1 MSVQLIVYPQ
11 SYDGVFN
18 ATTSNPNQMLT
29 NGAQFTG
36 LNTTSTFQTSST
48 QQSFP
53 LSINNYAA
61 PPSVPNTWYRY
72 RYSISTFQNYPTES
86 SGNVTFEALTY
97 QSSSGI
103 YQKLTNL
110 TIGTQ
115 YTVTVNFSQFVL
127 NSGIMEIHII
137 PQGTTQQFYYA
148 PTGSVTF
155 NFTAL
160 NQLMVFFLVCKNGTL
175 SGTPPTGGN
184 INVSSITITEAGQS
198 AAPVV
203 TLFGDGQVICDLYE
217 EESLPLTLSIDE
229 FKNASEQV
237 KSYSKAFKLPGTK
250 RNNLIFE
257 NLFEITRT
265 VESNAGFAFN
275 PYARTQCILK
285 QDGFVLFEGYLRMI
299 DIQDQEG
306 EISYNVNLYSE
317 VIALADYL
325 KDRKFNE
332 IDFSE
337 LEHDYDKSKIKG
349 SWNTNGL
356 ELTNNL
362 PTGSFAGAAGQ
373 KYTDVL
379 KYPFVDWNHQFTI
392 GNNPSGAPGPAD
404 GMPQLTSLE
413 QAFRPFIKI
422 KYLIEK
428 IFEPT
433 PFTFTSE
440 FFDTADFKNL
450 FMDFNWGDSIA
461 PVDEGKTSYYAYY
474 FYNVG
479 DGSASNVAGTTFTTL
494 NLSYNI
500 PGAWPAQTPPEYNDV
515 TNILT
520 STTANQTFNIEYEYK
535 IENVKG
541 GTETLECQWLYNS
554 TPIDNTG
561 TVTVTSG
568 GTYVYSG
575 VFTVVMLTAGDTLQA
590 QFKAGS
596 AGNLRQKHTTFPT
609 SGAYVRFHHGPE
621 SIMNFIY
628 LQNLRGDLGQWEFL
642 KGIMTMF
649 NLISLPDKS
658 DPNNIIIEPYTDV
671 FLSSDEVVT
680 FSGASNPNFFDNNSK
695 QLDWTDKID
704 VTQIKL
710 EPLTDLKQK
719 MIFKFVEDEDDFPF
733 MNYKRKV
740 EGHLYG
746 SKKYDATLTAG
757 GINSILQGEE
767 EIVPEPFAATVPK
780 PLDAIYPDLIVPAI
794 YSYDADEGTSSGFS
808 NSPRIMYNAGKVSLS
823 SSSYYI
829 PAQNGLSSENST
841 EYLQFSHLTE
851 IPPVTTTAFVTG
863 TRDFHFGECQLIPP
877 IGVAPVDNLFNT
889 YWLPYLNELYDAN
902 TRTMTIKVN
911 LTAGDIN
918 EFNFY
923 DTVFIKNR
931 EFRVNKIDYKP
942 NDLSTVEFIL
952 LT

>member
-1 MSVQLIVYPQ
+1 
-11 SYDGVFN
+11 
-18 ATTSNPNQMLT
+18 
-29 NGAQFTG
+29 
-36 LNTTSTFQTSST
+36 
-48 QQSFP
+48 
-53 LSINNYAA
+53 
-61 PPSVPNTWYRY
+61 
-72 RYSISTFQNYPTES
+72 
-86 SGNVTFEALTY
+86 
-97 QSSSGI
+97 
-103 YQKLTNL
+103 
-110 TIGTQ
+110 
-115 YTVTVNFSQFVL
+115 
-127 NSGIMEIHII
+127 MEIHII
-137 PQGTTQQFYYA
+137 PQGTTQPFYYA

-265 VESNAGFAFN
+265 VESNAGFSFN

-317 VIALADYL
+317 VISLADYL
-325 KDRKFNE
+325 KDRKFKE

-337 LEHDYDKSKIKG
+337 LEHEYDKSKIKG
-349 SWNTNGL
+349 SWDTNGL
-356 ELTNNL
+356 ELSNNL
-362 PTGSFAGAAGQ
+362 PTGSFAGTAGQ

-379 KYPFVDWNHQFTI
+379 KYPFVDWNHQWLY
-392 GNNPSGAPGPAD
+392 AD
-404 GMPQLTSLE
+404 GSTGSNATAGMPELTSLE

-428 IFEPT
+428 IFEPS

-450 FMDFNWGDSIA
+450 FMDFNWGDTVSPIDEETYSITGNYFHTWA
-461 PVDEGKTSYYAYY
+461 GGGSGNNIATTS
-474 FYNVG
+474 FTPMIL
-479 DGSASNVAGTTFTTL
+479 SSNVPL
-494 NLSYNI
+494 L
-500 PGAWPAQTPPEYNDV
+500 PPQTPPNYND
-515 TNILT
+515 TTHIIT
-520 STTANQTFNIEYEYK
+520 STGYESYTIQYSYD
-535 IENVKG
+535 IENTKG
-541 GTETLECQWLYNS
+541 SPEWVECQWLHNT
-554 TPIDNTG
+554 TPIDNSG
-561 TVTVTSG
+561 QVTVTSG
-568 GTYVYSG
+568 TIFTYTGTINVTTSP
-575 VFTVVMLTAGDTLQA
+575 GDTLQA

-596 AGNLRQKHTTFPT
+596 AANIRQRQTTFPT
-609 SGAYVRFHHGPE
+609 TGAVV
-621 SIMNFIY
+621 NFLLRPGSLFNFDY
-628 LQNLRGDLGQWEFL
+628 LQNLRGDLDQWEFL
-642 KGIMTMF
+642 KGIITMF

-658 DPNNIIIEPYTDV
+658 DPNNIIIEPYKDV

-719 MIFKFVEDEDDFPF
+719 MIFKFVEDDDDFAF
-733 MNYKRKV
+733 MNYKNKV

-746 SKKYDATLTAG
+746 SQLYDATLTAG
-757 GINSILQGEE
+757 GFNSILTGEE

-780 PLDAIYPDLIVPAI
+780 PLDPIYPDLIVPAI
-794 YSYDADEGTSSGFS
+794 YSYDADEGTSSGFD
-808 NSPRIMYNAGKVSLS
+808 NSPRIMYNAGKVTLS

-851 IPPVTTTAFVTG
+851 IPPVFTTAFVTG

-877 IGVAPVDNLFNT
+877 IGVAPVDNLFRT

-923 DTVFIKNR
+923 DVVFIKNR
-931 EFRVNKIDYKP
+931 QFRCNKIEYKP

>member
-29 NGAQFTG
+29 NGSQFTA

-48 QQSFP
+48 QASFP

-86 SGNVTFEALTY
+86 GGNVTFEALTY

-115 YTVTVNFSQFVL
+115 YTVTVNFSQFVI

-137 PQGTTQQFYYA
+137 PQGTTQPFYYA

-160 NQLMVFFLVCKNGTL
+160 NQLMVFFLVCKNGTI
-175 SGTPPTGGN
+175 SGSGGTGGN

-265 VESNAGFAFN
+265 VENNAGFSFN

-317 VIALADYL
+317 VISLADYL

-337 LEHDYDKSKIKG
+337 LEHEYDKSKIKG
-349 SWNTNGL
+349 SWDTNGL

-362 PTGSFAGAAGQ
+362 PTGSFAGTAGQ

-428 IFEPT
+428 IFEPS

-440 FFDTADFKNL
+440 FFNTADFKNL
-450 FMDFNWGDSIA
+450 FMDFNWGDTISPIDETTYSFTANYFHTWAGGGTGNNIA
-461 PVDEGKTSYYAYY
+461 TTS
-474 FYNVG
+474 
-479 DGSASNVAGTTFTTL
+479 FTPMI
-494 NLSYNI
+494 LSSNI
-500 PGAWPAQTPPEYNDV
+500 PLVGTQTPPNYN
-515 TNILT
+515 T
-520 STTANQTFNIEYEYK
+520 STHIITSTVANESYTIQYSYD
-535 IENVKG
+535 IENTKG
-541 GTETLECQWLYNS
+541 SPEWVECQWLHNT
-554 TPIDNTG
+554 TPIDNSG
-561 TVTVTSG
+561 QVTVTSG
-568 GTYVYSG
+568 TIFTYTGTINV
-575 VFTVVMLTAGDTLQA
+575 TLTSPGDTLQA

-596 AGNLRQKHTTFPT
+596 A
-609 SGAYVRFHHGPE
+609 A
-621 SIMNFIY
+621 
-628 LQNLRGDLGQWEFL
+628 
-642 KGIMTMF
+642 
-649 NLISLPDKS
+649 
-658 DPNNIIIEPYTDV
+658 NI
-671 FLSSDEVVT
+671 
-680 FSGASNPNFFDNNSK
+680 
-695 QLDWTDKID
+695 
-704 VTQIKL
+704 
-710 EPLTDLKQK
+710 
-719 MIFKFVEDEDDFPF
+719 
-733 MNYKRKV
+733 
-740 EGHLYG
+740 
-746 SKKYDATLTAG
+746 
-757 GINSILQGEE
+757 
-767 EIVPEPFAATVPK
+767 
-780 PLDAIYPDLIVPAI
+780 
-794 YSYDADEGTSSGFS
+794 
-808 NSPRIMYNAGKVSLS
+808 
-823 SSSYYI
+823 
-829 PAQNGLSSENST
+829 
-841 EYLQFSHLTE
+841 
-851 IPPVTTTAFVTG
+851 
-863 TRDFHFGECQLIPP
+863 
-877 IGVAPVDNLFNT
+877 
-889 YWLPYLNELYDAN
+889 
-902 TRTMTIKVN
+902 
-911 LTAGDIN
+911 
-918 EFNFY
+918 
-923 DTVFIKNR
+923 
-931 EFRVNKIDYKP
+931 
-942 NDLSTVEFIL
+942 
-952 LT
+952 

>member
-29 NGAQFTG
+29 NGSQFTA

-48 QQSFP
+48 QASFP

-72 RYSISTFQNYPTES
+72 RYSIATFQDYPTES
-86 SGNVTFEALTY
+86 GGNVTFDALTY

-137 PQGTTQQFYYA
+137 PQGTTQPFYYA

-265 VESNAGFAFN
+265 VESNAGFSFN

-317 VIALADYL
+317 VISLADYL
-325 KDRKFNE
+325 KDRKFKE

-337 LEHDYDKSKIKG
+337 LEHEYDKSKIKG
-349 SWNTNGL
+349 SWDTNGL
-356 ELTNNL
+356 ELSNNL
-362 PTGSFAGAAGQ
+362 PTGSFAGTAGQ

-379 KYPFVDWNHQFTI
+379 KYPFVDWNHQWLY
-392 GNNPSGAPGPAD
+392 AD
-404 GMPQLTSLE
+404 GSTGSNATAGMPELTSLE

-428 IFEPT
+428 IFEPS

-450 FMDFNWGDSIA
+450 FMDFNWGDTVSPIDEETYSITGNYFHTWA
-461 PVDEGKTSYYAYY
+461 GGGSGNNIATTS
-474 FYNVG
+474 FTPMIL
-479 DGSASNVAGTTFTTL
+479 SSNVPL
-494 NLSYNI
+494 L
-500 PGAWPAQTPPEYNDV
+500 PPPTPPNYND
-515 TNILT
+515 TTHIIT
-520 STTANQTFNIEYEYK
+520 STGYESYTIQYSYD
-535 IENVKG
+535 IENTKG
-541 GTETLECQWLYNS
+541 SPEWVECQWLHNT
-554 TPIDNTG
+554 TPIDNSG
-561 TVTVTSG
+561 QVTVTSG
-568 GTYVYSG
+568 TIFTYTGTINVTTSP
-575 VFTVVMLTAGDTLQA
+575 GDTLQA

-596 AGNLRQKHTTFPT
+596 AANIRQRQTTFPT
-609 SGAYVRFHHGPE
+609 TGAVV
-621 SIMNFIY
+621 NFLLRPGSLFNFDY
-628 LQNLRGDLGQWEFL
+628 LQNLRGDLDQWEFL
-642 KGIMTMF
+642 KGIITMF

-658 DPNNIIIEPYTDV
+658 DPNNIIIEPYKDV

-719 MIFKFVEDEDDFPF
+719 MIFKFVEDDDDFAF
-733 MNYKRKV
+733 MNYKNKV

-746 SKKYDATLTAG
+746 SQLYDATLTAG
-757 GINSILQGEE
+757 GFNSILTGEE

-780 PLDAIYPDLIVPAI
+780 PLDPIYPDLIVPAI
-794 YSYDADEGTSSGFS
+794 YSYDADEGTSSGFD
-808 NSPRIMYNAGKVSLS
+808 NSPRIMYNAGKVTLS

-851 IPPVTTTAFVTG
+851 IPPVFTTAFVTG

-877 IGVAPVDNLFNT
+877 IGVAPVDNLFRT

-923 DTVFIKNR
+923 DVVFIKNR
-931 EFRVNKIDYKP
+931 QFRCNKIEYKP